1 MKKYVVNNKGL
12 TLMEIIITIAILGII
27 ITPIFSMFLTTARAN
42 SLSYEKMRATAAAQ
56 KAMEDVKAVLNIDFI
71 ETEQEIDGFR
81 VTIQKEPTEYTFADV
96 QLQMSADENPYDL
109 KIKLYDSDLF
119 MYDYFDNELPL
130 ISDSDNSIIIKYQTD
145 SIYITQGV
153 NNYIVSVHDK
163 PDVRFEFYGD
173 RNIIINAENKD
184 DFEPLEVY
192 IMRSVDTN
200 PNYTFNNKGGRV
212 TVYENILISESDTQL
227 ESNRV
232 YRINIQVK
240 NDKDKLIKQI
250 FGYKT
255 FLQ

>member
-1 MKKYVVNNKGL
+1 MKKYLVNNKGL
-12 TLMEIIITIAILGII
+12 TLIEIIITIAILGII

-42 SLSYEKMRATAAAQ
+42 SLADEKMRATAAAQ
-56 KAMEDVKAVLNIDFI
+56 KVMENVKTALDIDSI

-96 QLQMSADENPYDL
+96 QSQMSADENPYDL
-109 KIKLYDSDLF
+109 KIELYDSNLL

-130 ISDSDNSIIIKYQTD
+130 ISDRDNSITIEYQTD

-153 NNYIVSVHDK
+153 NNHIVSVYDK

-173 RNIIINAENKD
+173 RDIIINAENKD

-192 IMRSVDTN
+192 IMKSVDIN
-200 PNYTFNNKGGRV
+200 PDYTFNNKGGSIML
-212 TVYENILISESDTQL
+212 YENILINESDTEL

-240 NDKDKLIKQI
+240 NDKDKLIKEI